1 MCTAIARRL
10 AQRLR
15 LVLERSELELERAEN
30 QATDLATTLDSKR
43 ALSVAVHRQ
52 VAESLSVLRD
62 VVENDLENE
71 PSLVQKIAAIEAAHM
86 SVTEHEKDH
95 IRIRDFYD
103 NLVMLGDGRSFRN
116 IDIAFAGIINVD
128 QAVALGIFLSEFLK
142 SNRIQE
148 VDFEIRPVGS
158 DWNLKLSGY
167 NIVYSDSILIK
178 SMALQLKGDLR
189 ATDKTVELSFPKLK
203 VDGQ

>member
-1 MCTAIARRL
+1 M
-10 AQRLR
+10 
-15 LVLERSELELERAEN
+15 
-30 QATDLATTLDSKR
+30 
-43 ALSVAVHRQ
+43 SVAVHRQ

-86 SVTEHEKDH
+86 SVAEHEKDH
-95 IRIRDFYD
+95 IRIRDSYD

-158 DWNLKLSGY
+158 DWNLKLSGD